1 MTRFTDGPPLTLSDL
16 QQSIT
21 AAVAAL
27 PALNLSGYV
36 FLFPELQANP
46 KNRVPENAQTVNRLI
61 DLGLTMVDPDPTSA
75 EGNSTIPSAY
85 TYFGQFIDHDLT
97 RQMKIAGD
105 DLTPGRRPLP
115 ASTIPQLT
123 NARTP
128 LFDLDCVYGP
138 PTEPHTVPYAIPQ
151 QGDKL
156 VIEAAQDGP
165 PFTDLPRDP
174 TPKTHHD
181 AYIGDRRNDEN
192 LIISQMH
199 VAFLR
204 AHNALVAE
212 GATFAEA
219 QTTLRR
225 IYQFIAVND
234 YLPRIADPVIVR
246 DALDGHLNVFD
257 PPDGN
262 VHMPLEF
269 SVAAFRTAHSM
280 IRNVYNYNEHVPK
293 AGLFQLFNP
302 GPLKEFQHIIA
313 AWIIDWPRYF
323 DERNTARLF
332 RPTLAPDL
340 KFVDT
345 HTPFDLA
352 TVDLLK
358 GYLYRLPTG
367 EAVAERLGV
376 TPVDISEVTTT
387 EQQQALSA
395 GEFEG
400 RTPLWFYLLC
410 EAAANKEGRL
420 GPVGSIIVA
429 SVIVSLVR
437 RSKDSYMNIPN
448 WTPFEQGPEF
458 GLADLFRFAGVLPKA

>member
-16 QQSIT
+16 QQSIKASVT
-21 AAVAAL
+21 ALLAFD
-27 PALNLSGYV
+27 LSGYA

-46 KNRVPENAQTVNRLI
+46 NNRVPENNQTVNRLI
-61 DLGLTMVDPDPTSA
+61 DLGLTMVDPNPMSE
-75 EGNSTIPSAY
+75 EGNSKIPSAY

-97 RQMKIAGD
+97 RQMRIAGD
-105 DLTPGRRPLP
+105 DLKPGRLPLP
-115 ASTIPQLT
+115 ANTIPDLT

-138 PTEPHTVPYAIPQ
+138 PTEPHTVPYVIPR

-156 VIEAAQDGP
+156 VIEAAHDAP

-174 TPKTHHD
+174 TPNTTHD
-181 AYIGDRRNDEN
+181 AFIGDRRNDEN

-204 AHNALVAE
+204 AHNALVDQ

-219 QTTLRR
+219 QTNLRR
-225 IYQFIAVND
+225 IYQYIAVND
-234 YLPRIADPVIVR
+234 YLPTIADPTIVR
-246 DALDGHLNVFD
+246 DVLDGQLNVFD

-262 VHMPLEF
+262 VRIPLEF
-269 SVAAFRTAHSM
+269 SVAAFRTAHTM
-280 IRNVYNYNEHVPK
+280 IRQVYNYNEPVPK
-293 AGLFQLFNP
+293 ARLFQLFNP
-302 GPLKEFQHIIA
+302 GPLKDFQHINA

-323 DERNTARLF
+323 DGRNTARLF
-332 RPTLAPDL
+332 RPWLVPDL
-340 KFVDT
+340 RFVDT
-345 HTPFDLA
+345 HTLYDLA
-352 TVDLLK
+352 TIDLLK

-367 EAVAERLGV
+367 EAVAERLGL
-376 TPVDISEVTTT
+376 TPVDIYEVTTT
-387 EQQQALSA
+387 EQQQALVA
-395 GEFEG
+395 GGFEN

-410 EAAANKEGRL
+410 EAAATKNGRL
-420 GPVGSIIVA
+420 GPVASIIVA

-448 WTPFEQGPEF
+448 WTPFDQGEEF
-458 GLADLFRFAGVLPKA
+458 VLADLFRFAGVLPGA